1 MRDIVPI
8 VEGLAK
14 ALDRDDFDAASCFLS
29 EDCVYDTG
37 GDVVTGRIA
46 IIDSYRAASAWAHAT
61 FDEVVY
67 ESEIDRADVSDTSV
81 AVIYT
86 DRIRKGER
94 WHTHKCRQTVDVDR
108 RSGKVVAIAHG
119 DFEGEAE
126 RLNAFFAA
134 CGVVRRARPES

>member
-37 GDVVTGRIA
+37 GEVVTGRIA
-46 IIDSYRAASAWAHAT
+46 IIDAYRAASTWAHAT

-67 ESEIDRADVSDTSV
+67 ESEIDRASVSDASV

-94 WHTHKCRQTVDVDR
+94 WHTHNCRQTVDVDR

-119 DFEGEAE
+119 DLEGEAE

-134 CGVVRRARPES
+134 CGIVRLARAEN